1 MSNLQSVAVVL
12 VDRSQD
18 DTKIEEWENFDLDG
32 IITPVNVDELERLL
46 VQTNYDKKETEFLVN
61 GFRYGFDIGYKGP
74 MNRKEFSDNIPLRV
88 GNKKIL
94 WNKLMKE
101 VKEKRVAG
109 PFKENQ
115 IPFEHFIQSPIGLVP
130 KGENKTRMI
139 FHLSYNFSEK
149 KGRGSVN
156 YYTPKEDCSV
166 KYNDIDI
173 AVVNSLNINKRPL
186 YYGKTDLSNAFRI
199 LPLSRNSW
207 KWLLMKAEHPGT
219 GETRYFFDKCLPF
232 GSSIS
237 CSHFQRFSNAIKYLV
252 EKLGKEAVKKI
263 INYLDNFL
271 FIGRTIDECNK
282 LINSFLEI
290 CKRLNI
296 PVADEKTVFGD
307 SQVVFLGILLDG
319 EHFVL
324 AIPEE
329 KRRKAI
335 NMLNYVLDAKKV
347 KVKDLEAL
355 TGYLNFLNRAIFP
368 GRAFTRRMYAKF
380 MNLSQNL
387 KKHHHLRIDKEF
399 KEDCKV
405 WLNFLD

>member
-1 MSNLQSVAVVL
+1 ML
-12 VDRSQD
+12 VDQNQD

-32 IITPVNVDELERLL
+32 IITPVNVDELEKLL

-74 MNRKEFSDNIPLRV
+74 MNKKEFSNNIPLRV

-115 IPFEHFIQSPIGLVP
+115 IPFEHFIQLPIGLVP

-139 FHLSYNFSEK
+139 FHLSYNFSEEN
-149 KGRGSVN
+149 GRDSVN
-156 YYTPKEDCSV
+156 HYTLKEDCSV
-166 KYNDIDI
+166 KYNNINI
-173 AVVNSLNINKRPL
+173 AVANSLNINKSPL
-186 YYGKTDLSNAFRI
+186 YYGKTDLLNAFRI
-199 LPLSRNSW
+199 LPLSRKSW

-252 EKLGKEAVKKI
+252 EKLGKGAVKKI
-263 INYLDNFL
+263 INYLDDFL
-271 FIGRTIDECNK
+271 FIGRTIDECNE
-282 LINSFLEI
+282 LINSFMEI

-296 PVADEKTVFGD
+296 PVAKEKTAFGD

-329 KRRKAI
+329 R
-335 NMLNYVLDAKKV
+335 
-347 KVKDLEAL
+347 
-355 TGYLNFLNRAIFP
+355 
-368 GRAFTRRMYAKF
+368 
-380 MNLSQNL
+380 
-387 KKHHHLRIDKEF
+387 
-399 KEDCKV
+399 
-405 WLNFLD
+405 